1 MSGKQLQIIG
11 AGINGLSAAYWASK
25 EADAPHITVS
35 EAADESLHTLN
46 AQNEYADAHRSY
58 SSSAPHEDTT
68 RSFRMLGRTDH
79 NKIDASR
86 TMLMYAELEAW
97 EKDKASQ
104 EGRAE
109 RHFVSGLP
117 AAQLFLAPEAD
128 ETVTLPSGLKVSQEA
143 VEMRDSVNAAYAQA
157 DDVLKAEFDAALG
170 STPRQPKPVELVSV
184 ADFKAQFPQYA
195 EMQLPAEHA
204 EGAYFLVEHGR
215 DAQHHLG
222 AAIINPASMLEI
234 MRDYLSEKGVDIEFG
249 KSLDAQSIS
258 ATDGKAHFSING
270 EEKTA
275 DHLHLAAGSWTRD
288 LVSQNTQ
295 DELVPITPK
304 LVPYADAESF
314 GKADDAAPIWLKTEA
329 LNEAGYE
336 DIACITTMPARLD
349 VATGALSGVKALGE
363 KAPLTND
370 QPVDTLQHP
379 LDAET
384 PQELA
389 KLHEM
394 LTGQALD
401 ESAITNHL
409 CRVTIASGKTRLAG
423 PLQDADGNALPV
435 TEQIS
440 TYTGT
445 VYGPGDAHNLVQE
458 YVMQKPLGKH
468 TGHDEGHMATY
479 HPVKSENPA
488 FAETLSANVVVES
501 KQQLGVEQ
509 DAGHHR

>member
-1 MSGKQLQIIG
+1 MTDKQLHIVG
-11 AGINGLSAAYWASK
+11 AGINGLSAAFWASK
-25 EADAPHITVS
+25 EAGAPQITVS
-35 EAADESLHTLN
+35 EAADATLHTMGAKN
-46 AQNEYADAHRSY
+46 AYGDEHRSY

-97 EKDKASQ
+97 EKDKAAQ
-104 EGRAE
+104 EGRGE
-109 RHFVSGLP
+109 RHFISGLP

-128 ETVTLPSGLKVSQEA
+128 ETVTLPNGLKVSQEA
-143 VEMRDSVNAAYAQA
+143 VEMRDSVNEAYAQA
-157 DDVLKAEFDAALG
+157 EDVLKAEFDAALG
-170 STPRQPKPVELVSV
+170 DAPRTPKAVELVSV

-195 EMQLPAEHA
+195 DMELPAEHA

-222 AAIINPASMLEI
+222 AAMVNPAAMLEI
-234 MRDYLSEKGVDIEFG
+234 MRDYLTEKGVDIQFG
-249 KSLDAQSIS
+249 QSLDAGSI
-258 ATDGKAHFSING
+258 AAKDGKAAFSING
-270 EEKTA
+270 EAKSA

-288 LVSQNTQ
+288 LTSQNGR
-295 DELVPITPK
+295 DDLVPITPK
-304 LVPYADAESF
+304 LVPYADAPQF
-314 GKADDAAPIWLKTEA
+314 GKAGDAAPIWLKTEA

-336 DIACITTMPARLD
+336 DIACLTTMPAHLD
-349 VATGALSGVKALGE
+349 VQTGQLSGVKALGE

-389 KLHEM
+389 RLHEM
-394 LTGQALD
+394 LTGKPLD
-401 ESAITNHL
+401 AGSITNHL
-409 CRVTIASGKTRLAG
+409 CRVTIASGKSRLAG
-423 PLQDADGNALPV
+423 PLHDADGKQLPV

-458 YVMQKPLGKH
+458 YVMGKPLGKH
-468 TGHDEGHMATY
+468 SGHEEGHMATY
-479 HPVKSENPA
+479 HPVKAENPA
-488 FAETLSANVVVES
+488 FAETLSADVVVEA
-501 KQQLGVEQ
+501 KHDIGAAR
-509 DAGHHR
+509 DAGHSR

>member
-1 MSGKQLQIIG
+1 MTDKHLHIVG
-11 AGINGLSAAYWASK
+11 AGINGLSTAYWASK
-25 EADAPHITVS
+25 EADAPQITVS
-35 EAADESLHTLN
+35 EAADESLHTLG
-46 AQNEYADAHRSY
+46 AQSEYADAHRSY

-97 EKDKASQ
+97 EKDKAAQ
-104 EGRAE
+104 EGRGE
-109 RHFVSGLP
+109 RHFISGLP
-117 AAQLFLAPEAD
+117 AAQLFLAPEAE
-128 ETVTLPSGLKVSQEA
+128 ETVTLPNGLKVSEEA
-143 VEMRDSVNAAYAQA
+143 VEMRDSVNAAYVQA
-157 DDVLKAEFDAALG
+157 EQVLKAEFDAALG
-170 STPRQPKPVELVSV
+170 DAPRTAKEVELVSV
-184 ADFKAQFPQYA
+184 ADFKQQFPQYA
-195 EMQLPAEHA
+195 DMQLPAEHA

-222 AAIINPASMLEI
+222 AAIINPAAFLEVT
-234 MRDYLSEKGVDIEFG
+234 RDYLSEKGVEIRFG
-249 KSLDAQSIS
+249 ESLDAGSIS
-258 ATDGKAHFSING
+258 AEDGKAKFTVNG

-304 LVPYADAESF
+304 LVPYADAERF
-314 GKADDAAPIWLKTEA
+314 GKTGDAAPIWLKTEA

-336 DIACITTMPARLD
+336 DTACLTTMPARLD
-349 VATGALSGVKALGE
+349 VATGELSGVKALGE

-370 QPVDTLQHP
+370 QPVDTLQHG

-389 KLHEM
+389 KLHQM
-394 LTGQALD
+394 LTGQPLD

-423 PLQDADGNALPV
+423 PLHDADGAEMPV

-458 YVMQKPLGKH
+458 YVMNKPLGQH
-468 TGHDEGHMATY
+468 TGHEEGHMATY
-479 HPVKSENPA
+479 HPVKAENPA
-488 FAETLSANVVVES
+488 FAETISTNAVVES
-501 KQQLGVEQ
+501 KHELGAAR
-509 DAGHHR
+509 DTGHAR

>member
-1 MSGKQLQIIG
+1 MTDKQLHIVG

-25 EADAPHITVS
+25 EAGAKITVS
-35 EAADESLHTLN
+35 EAADERLHRMG
-46 AQNEYADAHRSY
+46 AQSEYADAHRSY

-86 TMLMYAELEAW
+86 TMLMYTELEAW
-97 EKDKASQ
+97 EKDKAAQ
-104 EGRAE
+104 EGRSE

-117 AAQLFLAPEAD
+117 AAQLFLAPGAD
-128 ETVTLPSGLKVSQEA
+128 ETVTLPNGLNVSEEA

-157 DDVLKAEFDAALG
+157 EQVLKSEFDAALG
-170 STPRQPKPVELVSV
+170 DAPRAPKPVELVSV
-184 ADFKAQFPQYA
+184 AEFKEKFPQYA
-195 EMQLPAEHA
+195 DMQLPAEHA

-222 AAIINPASMLEI
+222 AAIINPAAFLEVT
-234 MRDYLSEKGVDIEFG
+234 RDYLTEKGVDIRFG
-249 KSLDAQSIS
+249 ESLDAGSIS
-258 ATDGKAHFSING
+258 AEDGKARFRVNG

-288 LVSQNTQ
+288 LVNQNTRE
-295 DELVPITPK
+295 ELVPITPK
-304 LVPYADAESF
+304 LVPYADAQGF
-314 GKADDAAPIWLKTEA
+314 GKTGGAAPIWLKTEA

-336 DIACITTMPARLD
+336 DIACLTTMPAHLD
-349 VATGALSGVKALGE
+349 VATGKLGGVKALGE

-370 QPVDTLQHP
+370 QPVDTLEHG
-379 LDAET
+379 LDAGT

-394 LTGQALD
+394 LTGQPLD

-423 PLQDADGNALPV
+423 PLHDAEGKRLPV

-458 YVMQKPLGKH
+458 YVMDKPLGKH
-468 TGHDEGHMATY
+468 SGHEEGHMATY

-488 FAETLSANVVVES
+488 FAETVSASAVVES
-501 KQQLGVEQ
+501 KQQLGAER
-509 DAGHHR
+509 DAGHSR